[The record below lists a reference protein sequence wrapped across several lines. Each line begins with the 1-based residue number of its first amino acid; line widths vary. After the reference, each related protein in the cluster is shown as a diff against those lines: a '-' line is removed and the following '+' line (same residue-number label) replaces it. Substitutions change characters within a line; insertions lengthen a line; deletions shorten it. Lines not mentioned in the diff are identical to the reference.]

1 MMRLN
6 LPAYDFKTRMNE
18 SGKTEIFDSVRK
30 KYLFLTPEEWVRQ
43 NFIQFLIKEKSYPPS
58 LIVIEKGIDVHQLK
72 RRFDA
77 VVYTNSGQP
86 AMLLEFK
93 APGVKVNQQVFQQI
107 ANYNLQLRV
116 KYLMVSNGLKHYCC
130 EMDYLKQSFTF
141 LSNIPDFGE
150 LTP

>member
-1 MMRLN
+1 MIKLN
-6 LPAYDFKTRMNE
+6 LPEYDFKTRVNE

-30 KYLFLTPEEWVRQ
+30 KYLLQTPEEWVRQ
-43 NFIQFLIKEKSYPPS
+43 NFIRYLITEKSYPSS
-58 LIVIEKGIDVHQLK
+58 LILIEKGLNIHQMK

-86 AMLLEFK
+86 AMLIEFK
-93 APGVKVNQQVFQQI
+93 APQVKINQKVFQQI

-116 KYLMVSNGLKHYCC
+116 KYLLVSNGLKHYCC
-130 EMDYLKQSFTF
+130 EMDYLKQSFIF
-141 LSNIPDFGE
+141 LNDIPDFGK

>member
-1 MMRLN
+1 MIRLN
-6 LPAYDFKTRMNE
+6 LPSYDFKTRMTE

-30 KYLFLTPEEWVRQ
+30 KYLVLTPEEWVRQ
-43 NFIQFLIKEKSYPPS
+43 NFIQFLIHEKSYPPS
-58 LIVIEKGIDVHQLK
+58 LILIEKGLNVHQLK

-77 VVYTNSGQP
+77 VVYTNGGQP

-116 KYLMVSNGLKHYCC
+116 KYLLVSNGLKHYCC
-130 EMDYLKQSFTF
+130 EMDYVKQSFVF
-141 LSNIPDFGE
+141 LSDIPDFSE
-150 LTP
+150 LPT